1 MTVENAVLA
10 GSGSWALKIENSLEM
25 RKSAAYF
32 ILYRRAG
39 PSILEERVNIPN
51 SLSLLRVFMVAPF
64 LVAVIYRQFPLALA
78 IFVAAGI
85 TDFLDGYL
93 ARHLRQK
100 TVLGTFLDPLGD
112 RLLSTVA
119 FISLSVQG
127 LLPPWLAVTVVA
139 KDLYVALGAGALHFS
154 CNLAVAVPSFW
165 GKLSTLLQIIAVGL
179 ALLAA
184 FTTINAALLNTLF
197 IVTGLVTAIA
207 CFHYIWSGVKV
218 LSENNKQ
225 DGE

>member
-1 MTVENAVLA
+1 M
-10 GSGSWALKIENSLEM
+10 
-25 RKSAAYF
+25 
-32 ILYRRAG
+32 
-39 PSILEERVNIPN
+39 NIPN

-64 LVAVIYRQFPLALA
+64 LVAVIYRQFPLALG
-78 IFVAAGI
+78 IFVVAGI

-93 ARHLRQK
+93 ARHLRQT

-154 CNLAVAVPSFW
+154 GNLAVVVPSFW
-165 GKLSTLLQIIAVGL
+165 GKLSTLLQIVAVGI

-184 FTTINAALLNTLF
+184 FTAINAALLNTLF

-218 LSENNKQ
+218 FSENNKQ